1 MSITANDLITL
12 TQTQKNKMIYKMCN
26 VVKNT
31 FNFIDY
37 IKQSSFCKQLLT
49 NYTFTTVNHFRDYV
63 VEKISDDFV
72 NYVIQNGYK
81 CNSAEQKDIK
91 FTIVG
96 LIGELFNIYYLENLS
111 VYKDPNTGIVKRFNC
126 VLPFN
131 IVTNQSDWGAD
142 LICLNQNNE
151 LCAVQVKFYSSWS
164 IQQGNKIELKKH
176 CFGLLLEMMRN
187 FNVPLS
193 YCDQDHTFITILGDK
208 TADVSLSLQNSPY
221 KNCFTFIDKND
232 YFKALAGNTTV
243 FTNFYNF
250 LTNL

>member
-1 MSITANDLITL
+1 MSITSNDLITL
-12 TQTQKNKMIYKMCN
+12 TQTQKNRMIYKMCN
-26 VVKNT
+26 VVKNN

-37 IKQSSFCKQLLT
+37 LKQSSFCEQLLT
-49 NYTFTTVNHFRDYV
+49 NYTFTTVNHFRDYI

-164 IQQGNKIELKKH
+164 IQQGHKIELKKH
-176 CFGLLLEMMRN
+176 CLGLLTEMMRC
-187 FNVPLS
+187 FDVKFDYFTP
-193 YCDQDHTFITILGDK
+193 DHTFITMLGQK
-208 TADVSLSLQNSPY
+208 TDDVSTSLQNSPY
-221 KNCFTFIDKND
+221 KNGYTIIDKND
-232 YFKALAGNTTV
+232 YFNALAGNTTV